1 MIGCNQIKDI
11 AWDMS
16 SKFMDRDCPPPN
28 LSMLVSRVVLLVM
41 MLAGEAG
48 LLKDVDAR
56 DLVFSI
62 ICFIGDKKE
71 SRLLKLWGGLEV

>member
-16 SKFMDRDCPPPN
+16 SKFMDRDYPPPN

-48 LLKDVDAR
+48 LLEDVDAR
-56 DLVFSI
+56 DLI
-62 ICFIGDKKE
+62 TCFIGDKKGI
-71 SRLLKLWGGLEV
+71 STFKTLEVW

>member
-48 LLKDVDAR
+48 LFKRCRCTRFGIFYNLFLSVIRRNLD
-56 DLVFSI
+56 F
-62 ICFIGDKKE
+62 
-71 SRLLKLWGGLEV
+71 